1 MLISKALSIILAA
14 ASAVDAAA
22 VNLSGRHLKVRSDA
36 VSDAKG
42 MVTYDPVCIS

>member
-1 MLISKALSIILAA
+1 MRISKALSVFLAA
-14 ASAVDAAA
+14 AFAIDAAA
-22 VNLSGRHLKVRSDA
+22 VKVGGRHLKVRSDA